1 MCSFSSQELGASEV
15 STEHILIGL
24 ISEDNSSKNGYLN
37 TGLTIEKVRSSV
49 EELNGRKRPQATS
62 ETIIFSRGVRRT
74 FELATNECKRSGVT
88 YISPEHILLALLSS
102 SAAESVAL
110 QVIHKCGV
118 DIEILKSEANKRLK
132 GDQDLELEP
141 KKKAASGSK
150 EGAKIL
156 AELCKDLCA
165 EVRAGKIDPVIGRT
179 KEVTRVTQILARRS
193 KNNPILLVSNTFLEQ
208 LPFP

>member
-1 MCSFSSQELGASEV
+1 MSDLLASDT
-15 STEHILIGL
+15 S
-24 ISEDNSSKNGYLN
+24 GYLN
-37 TGLTIEKVRSSV
+37 TGLAAERVRTSV
-49 EELNGRKRPQATS
+49 EELTGRKRPQATS

-102 SAAESVAL
+102 SAVDSIAF
-110 QVIHKCGV
+110 QVIQKQGV
-118 DIEILKSEANKRLK
+118 EVEVLKSEANKRLK

-141 KKKAASGSK
+141 KKKKAAGSK

-156 AELCKDLCA
+156 ADLCKDLCA
-165 EVRAGKIDPVIGRT
+165 DVRAGKIDPVIGRT

-193 KNNPILLVSNTFLEQ
+193 KNNPILLVSIP
-208 LPFP
+208 LP